1 MNILQLQ
8 NNLDYLLNEIQ
19 NKSQHEIKI
28 ESLRFIHQYSIYFIG
43 NKNYLQDYRENK
55 ITLFGVLDQLIK
67 DFCNTITIQYGHAAP
82 VAAPAPAPAPGTRI
96 ELSTVKELC
105 SDLSKIVYGV

>member
-1 MNILQLQ
+1 MNVQQFQ

-19 NKSQHEIKI
+19 NKPQHEIKI
-28 ESLRFIHQYSIYFIG
+28 QCLRFIHQYSIYFIG
-43 NKNYLQDYRENK
+43 NKNYLQDYQENK

-67 DFCNTITIQYGHAAP
+67 DFCNTLTIQY
-82 VAAPAPAPAPGTRI
+82 AAPAVPVPGMRI

>member
-1 MNILQLQ
+1 MNVQQFQ

-19 NKSQHEIKI
+19 NKPQHEIKI
-28 ESLRFIHQYSIYFIG
+28 QCLRFIHQYSIYFIG
-43 NKNYLQDYRENK
+43 NKNYLQDYQENK

-67 DFCNTITIQYGHAAP
+67 DFCNTLTIQY
-82 VAAPAPAPAPGTRI
+82 AAPAAPAAGTRI